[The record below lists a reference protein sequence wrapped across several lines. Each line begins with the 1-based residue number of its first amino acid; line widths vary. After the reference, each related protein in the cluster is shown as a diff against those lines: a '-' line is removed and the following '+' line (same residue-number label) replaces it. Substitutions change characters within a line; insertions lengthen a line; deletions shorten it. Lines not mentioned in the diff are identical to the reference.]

1 MQLATNQFLAS
12 SGTSGEAS
20 AKFPGDA
27 RLVIINIPG
36 QEDQTFW
43 HSAKEHQLRYKQP
56 ECS

>member
-1 MQLATNQFLAS
+1 MQLATNQFLAT

-20 AKFPGDA
+20 AKFPGNA
-27 RLVIINIPG
+27 GLVIINIPG

-43 HSAKEHQLRYKQP
+43 HSAKEHRLHYEQL